1 MSRNISKT
9 FYQPIGSPLHGI
21 SAGSEI
27 ATNTCGLTVGM
38 FLSIAIDQCCEV
50 DRVKS
55 VGTDGTIQTYGT
67 RSGKVTIQPMADLSG
82 CWLQIEVNPP
92 EPISVGLICATPNG
106 VLLDRSFPE
115 CALGRSLSVNGK
127 SLGNILGAAVMP
139 DGRSVLS
146 VSTPMKI
153 EGVGVAHAGQSTTLK
168 GKRSGHSPFVTV
180 SGAIPEIGNAKMTLL
195 QGWRSA
201 KPCIPDTISYSK
213 VLCNGA
219 L

>member
-1 MSRNISKT
+1 MRNISKT
-9 FYQPIGSPLHGI
+9 FYQPIGGVLHGI

-27 ATNTCGLTVGM
+27 AVNTCGLSAGM

-55 VGTDGTIQTYGT
+55 VGTDGTIKTYGN
-67 RSGKVTIQPMADLSG
+67 RSGKVTVQAMADLSG
-82 CWLQIEVNPP
+82 CWLQIDVIPP
-92 EPISVGLICATPNG
+92 EPISVGLICASPNG

-115 CALGRSLSVNGK
+115 CALGRSLTVNGK
-127 SLGNILGAAVMP
+127 PLGDILGAAVMP

-146 VSTPMKI
+146 VSTPIKI
-153 EGVGVAHAGQSTTLK
+153 EGVGVAHAGRSLTLK

-180 SGAIPEIGNAKMTLL
+180 SGSIPEIGNAKMTLL

-201 KPCIPDTISYSK
+201 KSCIPDTISYSK
-213 VLCNGA
+213 VLCSGV

>member
-1 MSRNISKT
+1 MRNISKT
-9 FYQPIGSPLHGI
+9 FYQPIGGALSGI
-21 SAGSEI
+21 SSGSEI
-27 ATNTCGLTVGM
+27 ALKTCGLSVGM

-55 VGTDGTIQTYGT
+55 VGSDGTIRTYGK
-67 RSGKVTIQPMADLSG
+67 RSGNVTVQPMADLSG
-82 CWLQIEVNPP
+82 CWLQIEVTPP
-92 EPISVGLICATPNG
+92 DPISIGLICATSKG

-115 CALGRSLSVNGK
+115 CALGRSLSVDGQ

-146 VSTPMKI
+146 VSSPIKVD
-153 EGVGVAHAGQSTTLK
+153 GVGVAHAGQSIKLK
-168 GKRSGHSPFVTV
+168 GRRSGHSPFVTV
-180 SGAIPEIGNAKMTLL
+180 SGSIPEIGTAKMLLL
-195 QGWRSA
+195 QGYRSV
-201 KPCIPDTISYSK
+201 KDCIPDTISYSK